1 MTAARAH
8 ELLRTQGATVAVA
21 ESLTGGLLGAELTA
35 VPGSSLTFRGGVIA
49 YVPDVKTS
57 LLGVPADVLADI
69 GAVSDTTAIAMATG
83 VRRLLD
89 STYGLALTGVA
100 GPEEQE
106 GKPAGTV
113 HAGVA
118 GPRGERSVPLHFDG
132 DRPQIRRL
140 ATRAAIELLCAEL
153 S

>member
-1 MTAARAH
+1 MSHALSRCVVRRRAEMTAARAH
-8 ELLRTQGATVAVA
+8 ELLRTQGAPVAVA

-89 STYGLALTGVA
+89 STYGLALT
-100 GPEEQE
+100 
-106 GKPAGTV
+106 
-113 HAGVA
+113 
-118 GPRGERSVPLHFDG
+118 
-132 DRPQIRRL
+132 
-140 ATRAAIELLCAEL
+140 
-153 S
+153 